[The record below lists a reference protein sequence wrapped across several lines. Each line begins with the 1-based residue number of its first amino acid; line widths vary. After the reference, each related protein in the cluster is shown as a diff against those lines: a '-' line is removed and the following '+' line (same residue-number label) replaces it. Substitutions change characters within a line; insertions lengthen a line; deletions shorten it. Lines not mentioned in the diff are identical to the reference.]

1 MTPPRLFHIA
11 PVRTSD
17 RSNRSDRWLQRFA
30 ALTALCTL
38 GLVCLGGLVTS
49 KGVGMSVPDWP
60 TSYGYNMF
68 ALPVSTWSAGGVF
81 HEHTHRLW
89 ASTVGVLV
97 VALTRWLGGSAS
109 RRPLALIGAGE
120 LVAGWALLKLGA
132 DWKGAGYFLSGIGGV
147 VLLGAMVWAKNGPTV
162 RPLPLLGW
170 LAFAAVQFQG
180 LLGGLRV
187 VLDKQVVADLP
198 LGTVFGLV
206 HACLGQMFLAL
217 LCVIALCLTDFWYRL
232 APTVARARLGALR
245 WMLPT
250 ATAVIFVQLV
260 LGASMRHQHS
270 GLAIHDFPRAYGQVW
285 PDTDPTSVERYNNR
299 RVEEVPVTAAQ
310 IHLQMFHRLGAV
322 AAVGMV
328 VASLVAAKNRSGW
341 GSPVTRWASVWT
353 ALLGVQAALGAFT
366 IWSDKAA
373 DIATAHVAV
382 GAISL
387 VTGVCLTLVARRTA
401 GSPVASSATPQ
412 DPSAALVFADPS
424 AR

>member
-1 MTPPRLFHIA
+1 
-11 PVRTSD
+11 
-17 RSNRSDRWLQRFA
+17 
-30 ALTALCTL
+30 
-38 GLVCLGGLVTS
+38 
-49 KGVGMSVPDWP
+49 MSVPDWP

-68 ALPVSTWSAGGVF
+68 ALPVSTWFTGGVF

-120 LVAGWALLKLGA
+120 ILAGWVLLKLGA

-147 VLLGAMVWAKNGPTV
+147 VLLGAVVWAKNGSTV

-187 VLDKQVVADLP
+187 VLDKQVVGDLP

-217 LCVIALCLTDFWYRL
+217 LCVIALSLTASWRRL
-232 APTVARARLGALR
+232 APTLDKARVGALR

-250 ATAVIFVQLV
+250 ATALVFLQLV
-260 LGASMRHQHS
+260 LGASMRHQHA
-270 GLAIHDFPRAYGQVW
+270 GLAIHDFPLAYGQVS

-310 IHLQMFHRLGAV
+310 IRLQMFHRLGAV
-322 AAVGMV
+322 AAVAMV
-328 VASLVAAKNRSGW
+328 FASWAVAKNRLGW
-341 GSPVTRWASVWT
+341 GSPVTRWASVWSAMLT
-353 ALLGVQAALGAFT
+353 FQAALGAVT

-373 DIATAHVAV
+373 DIATSHVAV

-387 VTGVCLTLVARRTA
+387 VTGVCLTLVARRVSV
-401 GSPVASSATPQ
+401 SPVVSFAKPR
-412 DPSAALVFADPS
+412 DPSAAFAFADPS

>member
-1 MTPPRLFHIA
+1 M
-11 PVRTSD
+11 RTSD
-17 RSNRSDRWLQRFA
+17 RSDRWLQCFA
-30 ALTALCTL
+30 ALTAVCTL

-49 KGVGMSVPDWP
+49 KGVGMAVPDWP

-68 ALPVSTWSAGGVF
+68 ALPVSTWFTGGVF

-97 VALTRWLGGSAS
+97 VVLTRWLGGASS
-109 RRPLALIGAGE
+109 RRPLALIGVGE
-120 LVAGWALLKLGA
+120 LIAGWALLKLGA

-147 VLLGAMVWAKNGPTV
+147 VLLGSAVWAKNGPSV

-187 VLDKQVVADLP
+187 VLDKQVVAELP

-217 LCVIALCLTDFWYRL
+217 LCVIALCLTDFWHRL
-232 APTVARARLGALR
+232 APTVARARLGALG
-245 WMLPT
+245 WMLPI
-250 ATAVIFVQLV
+250 ATALVFVQLV
-260 LGASMRHQHS
+260 LGASMRHQHT
-270 GLAIHDFPRAYGQVW
+270 GLAIHDFPLAYGQIW
-285 PDTDPTSVERYNNR
+285 PATDPVSVERYNNR
-299 RVEEVPVTAAQ
+299 RVEETSVTAAQ
-310 IHLQMFHRLGAV
+310 IQLQMSHRLGAV
-322 AAVGMV
+322 ATVVMV
-328 VASLVAAKNRSGW
+328 LASLLAAKNRLGW
-341 GSPVTRWASVWT
+341 RSPVTRLAAVWT
-353 ALLGVQAALGAFT
+353 ALLAVQSTLGALT

-382 GAISL
+382 GAISM
-387 VTGVCLTLVARRTA
+387 VTGVCLVLVARRISV
-401 GSPVASSATPQ
+401 SPVASSATPQ
-412 DPSAALVFADPS
+412 DPSATLVFADPS

>member
-1 MTPPRLFHIA
+1 M
-11 PVRTSD
+11 
-17 RSNRSDRWLQRFA
+17 
-30 ALTALCTL
+30 
-38 GLVCLGGLVTS
+38 TS
-49 KGVGMSVPDWP
+49 KGVGMAVPDWP

-68 ALPVSTWSAGGVF
+68 ALPVSTWFTGGVF

-97 VALTRWLGGSAS
+97 VVLTRWLGGSAS
-109 RRPLALIGAGE
+109 RRPLALIGASE
-120 LVAGWALLKLGA
+120 IVAGWVLLKLGA

-147 VLLGAMVWAKNGPTV
+147 VLLGAVVWAKNGPTV

-198 LGTVFGLV
+198 LGMVFGLV

-217 LCVIALCLTDFWYRL
+217 LCVIALSLTASWRRL
-232 APTVARARLGALR
+232 APTPDKARVGALR

-250 ATAVIFVQLV
+250 ATALVFLQLV
-260 LGASMRHQHS
+260 LGASMRHQHA
-270 GLAIHDFPRAYGQVW
+270 GLAIHDFPLAYGQVW

-299 RVEEVPVTAAQ
+299 RVEEVPVTAAL
-310 IHLQMFHRLGAV
+310 IRLQMFHRLGAV
-322 AAVGMV
+322 AAVAMV
-328 VASLVAAKNRSGW
+328 FASLAVAKNRLGW

-353 ALLGVQAALGAFT
+353 ALLAVQAALGAFT

-373 DIATAHVAV
+373 DIATSHVAV

-387 VTGVCLTLVARRTA
+387 VTGVCLTLVARRISV
-401 GSPVASSATPQ
+401 SPVVSSTKPR
-412 DPSAALVFADPS
+412 DPLAAFAFADPS

>member
-1 MTPPRLFHIA
+1 MPN
-11 PVRTSD
+11 SD
-17 RSNRSDRWLQRFA
+17 QSDRWLQRFA

-68 ALPVSTWSAGGVF
+68 ALPVSTWFTGGVF

-97 VALTRWLGGSAS
+97 VVLTRWLGGSPS

-120 LVAGWALLKLGA
+120 IVAGWVLLKLGA

-147 VLLGAMVWAKNGPTV
+147 VLLGAVVWVENRPTV

-198 LGTVFGLV
+198 LGMVFGLV

-217 LCVIALCLTDFWYRL
+217 LCVIALCLTASWRRL
-232 APTVARARLGALR
+232 APTLDQARVGALR

-250 ATAVIFVQLV
+250 ATALVFLQLV
-260 LGASMRHQHS
+260 LGASMRHQHA
-270 GLAIHDFPRAYGQVW
+270 GLAIHDFPLAYGQVW

-299 RVEEVPVTAAQ
+299 RVEDVPVTAVQ
-310 IHLQMFHRLGAV
+310 IRLQMFHRLGAV
-322 AAVGMV
+322 AAVVMV
-328 VASLVAAKNRSGW
+328 FASWVVSKNRLGW
-341 GSPVTRWASVWT
+341 GSPVTRWASVWS
-353 ALLGVQAALGAFT
+353 ALLTVQAALGAVT

-373 DIATAHVAV
+373 DIATSHVAV

-387 VTGVCLTLVARRTA
+387 VTGVCLTLVARRMSV
-401 GSPVASSATPQ
+401 SPVVSSPKPR
-412 DPSAALVFADPS
+412 DPSAAFAFVDLS

>member
-1 MTPPRLFHIA
+1 
-11 PVRTSD
+11 
-17 RSNRSDRWLQRFA
+17 
-30 ALTALCTL
+30 
-38 GLVCLGGLVTS
+38 
-49 KGVGMSVPDWP
+49 MSVPDWP

-68 ALPVSTWSAGGVF
+68 ALPVSTWFTGGVF

-97 VALTRWLGGSAS
+97 VVLTRWLGGSPS

-120 LVAGWALLKLGA
+120 IVAGWVLLKLGA

-147 VLLGAMVWAKNGPTV
+147 VLLGAVVWVENRPTV

-198 LGTVFGLV
+198 LGMVFGLV

-217 LCVIALCLTDFWYRL
+217 LCVIALCLTASWRRL
-232 APTVARARLGALR
+232 APTLDQARVGALR

-250 ATAVIFVQLV
+250 ATALVFLQLV
-260 LGASMRHQHS
+260 LGASMRHQHA
-270 GLAIHDFPRAYGQVW
+270 GLAIHDFPLAYGQVW

-299 RVEEVPVTAAQ
+299 RVEDVPVTAVQ
-310 IHLQMFHRLGAV
+310 IRLQMFHRLGAV
-322 AAVGMV
+322 AAVVMV
-328 VASLVAAKNRSGW
+328 FASWVVSKNRLGW
-341 GSPVTRWASVWT
+341 GSPVTRWASVWS
-353 ALLGVQAALGAFT
+353 ALLTVQAALGAVT

-373 DIATAHVAV
+373 DIATSHVAV

-387 VTGVCLTLVARRTA
+387 VTGVCLTLVARRMSV
-401 GSPVASSATPQ
+401 SPVVSSPKPR
-412 DPSAALVFADPS
+412 DPSAAFAFVDLS

>member
-1 MTPPRLFHIA
+1 
-11 PVRTSD
+11 
-17 RSNRSDRWLQRFA
+17 
-30 ALTALCTL
+30 
-38 GLVCLGGLVTS
+38 VTS
-49 KGVGMSVPDWP
+49 KGVGMAVPDWP

-68 ALPVSTWSAGGVF
+68 ALPVSTWFTGGVF

-97 VALTRWLGGSAS
+97 VVLTRWLGGSAS

-120 LVAGWALLKLGA
+120 IVAGCVLLKLGA

-147 VLLGAMVWAKNGPTV
+147 VLLGAMVWVKNGPAS

-198 LGTVFGLV
+198 LGMVFGLV

-217 LCVIALCLTDFWYRL
+217 LCVIALSLTASWRRL
-232 APTVARARLGALR
+232 APTLDKARIGPLR

-250 ATAVIFVQLV
+250 ATALIFLQLV
-260 LGASMRHQHS
+260 LGASMRHQHA
-270 GLAIHDFPRAYGQVW
+270 GLAIHDFPLAYGQVW
-285 PDTDPTSVERYNNR
+285 PDTDPASVERYNNR

-310 IHLQMFHRLGAV
+310 IRLQMFHRLGAV
-322 AAVGMV
+322 AAVAMV
-328 VASLVAAKNRSGW
+328 VASWVVAKNRLGW
-341 GSPVTRWASVWT
+341 GSPVTRWAAVWT
-353 ALLGVQAALGAFT
+353 ALLAVQAALGAFT

-373 DIATAHVAV
+373 DIATSHVAV

-387 VTGVCLTLVARRTA
+387 VTGVCATLVARRVSV
-401 GSPVASSATPQ
+401 SPAVASTTPR
-412 DPSAALVFADPS
+412 DPSPAFAFADPS

>member
-1 MTPPRLFHIA
+1 MTPPRLFHIV
-11 PVRTSD
+11 PVSTSD
-17 RSNRSDRWLQRFA
+17 QSDRWLQRFA

-68 ALPVSTWSAGGVF
+68 ALPVSTWFTGGVF

-97 VALTRWLGGSAS
+97 VALTRWLGGFAS

-147 VLLGAMVWAKNGPTV
+147 VLLGAAVWAKNGPSV

-217 LCVIALCLTDFWYRL
+217 LCVIALSLTASWRRL
-232 APTVARARLGALR
+232 APTLDSARLGVLR

-250 ATAVIFVQLV
+250 ATALIFVQLV
-260 LGASMRHQHS
+260 LGASMRHQHA
-270 GLAIHDFPRAYGQVW
+270 GLAIHDFPLAYGQVW
-285 PDTDPTSVERYNNR
+285 PDTDPASVERYNNR
-299 RVEEVPVTAAQ
+299 RVEEVLVTAAQ
-310 IHLQMFHRLGAV
+310 IRLQMFHRLGAV
-322 AAVGMV
+322 AAVAMV
-328 VASLVAAKNRSGW
+328 LASLIAAKNRLGW
-341 GSPVTRWASVWT
+341 RSPVTRGAAIWT
-353 ALLGVQAALGAFT
+353 ALLAAQATLGAIT

-373 DIATAHVAV
+373 DIATGHVAV

-387 VTGVCLTLVARRTA
+387 VTGVCLTLVARRLSV
-401 GSPVASSATPQ
+401 SPVVSSATPRN
-412 DPSAALVFADPS
+412 PSAAFAFADTS